1 MSKKRLLIFKILAT
15 MSPLILLALL
25 ECALRLFGY
34 GHNLSLFVEDEKHPG
49 YLVMNQYASIKYFSD
64 QQNAT
69 IGNFEPFKKQK
80 TPGTLRI
87 FVLGESTTIGYPYM
101 HNGSFHRWLRYR
113 LMHTLP
119 DKEFEIINLSL
130 TAVNSHTVFDFGRQ
144 LVDYE
149 PDAVLIYT
157 GHNEYYGALGAGS
170 TKAFARNTNLI
181 RTLIKLRE
189 FRVTQLIY
197 SILTSVK
204 SVFAGKEIDLRENLM
219 KRMAEDQQIAYGSD
233 TYQAGIDQFKTNM
246 NDLCALMNKKGIRV
260 FLSNL
265 VSNEKDQRPFISD
278 PVKGAPSADV
288 HYEMANRLY
297 NGNNFIGAKKEYMQ
311 ASELDLLRF
320 RAPQV
325 VNRIIREIAD
335 TYSSVTLVDARTA
348 FEKNSEHGILGKQT
362 LLEHVHP
369 NLLGYALLS
378 DAFYESFKKSG
389 LISVKSDHAMS
400 FAELRK
406 RMPVTAV
413 DSLKGDYEVMILK
426 EGWPFNVP
434 MPPEEKREKTIEEQL
449 AGALVVKQISWEEAM
464 GRLKA
469 NYIRQNDRAG
479 VLKVME
485 ALALEQTLDPLLYD
499 QTGKICL
506 TMGEHEK
513 AVTYFAHAFRIENNF
528 DRAQKL
534 FITLLKLDRPQEALV
549 YLEYAAANNQS
560 GFSLNELHSFVQQ
573 LLELKSKFEKDSANV
588 ALSNQL
594 AAGYLKFANATAAD
608 KYVKLTLNREP
619 KNQIALQ
626 LKEQIKA
633 IRHTS
638 VQQP

>member
-1 MSKKRLLIFKILAT
+1 MNKKRLLIFKGLAIL
-15 MSPLILLALL
+15 SPLILLALL
-25 ECALRLFGY
+25 ECGLRLFGY
-34 GHNLSLFVEDEKHPG
+34 GHDLSLFVEDERHPG

-64 QQNAT
+64 QENAT

-144 LVDYE
+144 LASYE

-170 TKAFARNTNLI
+170 TKAFARNTALI
-181 RTLIKLRE
+181 RTVIKLRE
-189 FRVTQLIY
+189 FRVIQLIY
-197 SILTSVK
+197 GTLTSIKAVL
-204 SVFAGKEIDLRENLM
+204 AGKEIDLRENLM

-246 NDLCALMNKKGIRV
+246 NDLCDLMNKQNIPV
-260 FLSNL
+260 FISNL
-265 VSNEKDQRPFISD
+265 VGNEKDLKPFISK
-278 PVKGAPSADV
+278 PGKGAQSAQFHFDN
-288 HYEMANRLY
+288 ANRLY
-297 NGNNFIGAKKEYMQ
+297 AGENFTQAKNEYVQ

-320 RAPQV
+320 RAPRAI
-325 VNRIIREIAD
+325 NRIIREIAD
-335 TYSSVTLVDARTA
+335 TYPGVTLVDVRAA

-369 NLLGYALLS
+369 NLLGYALIS
-378 DAFYESFKKSG
+378 DAFYESLEKSG
-389 LISVKSDHAMS
+389 LISVKNDHTMS

-406 RMPVTAV
+406 RMPVTLV

-426 EGWPFNVP
+426 EGWPFNMP
-434 MPPEEKREKTIEEQL
+434 MPQEEKRKKTIEEQL

-469 NYIRQNDRAG
+469 NYISQNDKAG
-479 VLKVME
+479 ALKVME
-485 ALALEQTLDPLLYD
+485 ALALEQPLDPLLYD
-499 QTGKICL
+499 QTSSFCL
-506 TMGEHEK
+506 SIGENEK
-513 AVTYFAHAFRIENNF
+513 AITYLSHAFRIENNF

-534 FITLLKLDRPQEALV
+534 FIALLKLDRPQEALA
-549 YLEYAAANNQS
+549 YLGYAATNNQS
-560 GFSLNELHSFVQQ
+560 GFSLNELHSFVQE
-573 LLELKSKFEKDSANV
+573 LVILKSKFEKDSTNV
-588 ALSNQL
+588 TLTNQL
-594 AAGYLKFANATAAD
+594 AAGYLKFANAAAAD
-608 KYVKLTLNREP
+608 KYVELTLKREP
-619 KNQIALQ
+619 KNQVALQ

-633 IRHTS
+633 IHKTSARH
-638 VQQP
+638 P

>member
-1 MSKKRLLIFKILAT
+1 MNKKRLLIFKILAIS
-15 MSPLILLALL
+15 SPLILLALL
-25 ECALRLFGY
+25 ECGLRLFGY

-69 IGNFEPFKKQK
+69 VGNFEPFKKHK

-101 HNGSFHRWLRYR
+101 HNGSFHRWLGYR

-157 GHNEYYGALGAGS
+157 GHNEYYGALGVGS
-170 TKAFARNTNLI
+170 TKTFNHNTTLI
-181 RTLIKLRE
+181 RALIKLRE
-189 FRVTQLIY
+189 FRVTQLIFRT
-197 SILTSVK
+197 LTSVK
-204 SVFAGKEIDLRENLM
+204 SIFSGKKIDLRENLM
-219 KRMAEDQQIAYGSD
+219 KRMAEDQQIVYGSD
-233 TYQAGIDQFKTNM
+233 AYQAGIDQFKTNM
-246 NDLCALMNKKGIRV
+246 NDLCALMNKQGIPV
-260 FLSNL
+260 FISNL
-265 VSNEKDQRPFISD
+265 ISNEKDLKPFISD

-297 NGNNFIGAKKEYMQ
+297 NGNNFTGAKNEYVQ

-320 RAPQV
+320 RAPQAI
-325 VNRIIREIAD
+325 NRIIREIAD
-335 TYSSVTLVDARTA
+335 TYPSVTLVDARTA

-369 NLLGYALLS
+369 NLFGYALLS
-378 DAFYESFKKSG
+378 DAFYESLKKSG
-389 LISVKSDHAMS
+389 LISVKNDRAIS

-406 RMPVTAV
+406 RMPVTLV

-426 EGWPFNVP
+426 EGWPFNTP

-469 NYIRQNDRAG
+469 NYIRQNDKAG
-479 VLKVME
+479 ALKVME
-485 ALALEQTLDPLLYD
+485 ALVLEQPLDPLLYD
-499 QTGKICL
+499 QTGNFCL
-506 TMGEHEK
+506 NMGEHEK
-513 AVTYFAHAFRIENNF
+513 AITYLAHAFRIENNF

-534 FITLLKLDRPQEALV
+534 FITLLKLDRPQEALT
-549 YLEYAAANNQS
+549 YLKYAAANNQS
-560 GFSLNELHSFVQQ
+560 GFSLNELHSFVEQ
-573 LLELKSKFEKDSANV
+573 LVVLKSRFEKDSSNV
-588 ALSNQL
+588 GLTNQL
-594 AAGYLKFANATAAD
+594 AAGYLKFANATAAV
-608 KYVKLTLNREP
+608 KYIELTLKREP
-619 KNQIALQ
+619 KNQVALQ
-626 LKEQIKA
+626 LKEQVKA
-633 IRHTS
+633 ISKTPI
-638 VQQP
+638 QQP